1 MRNLMTRTYR
11 VAVLCTVFLLS
22 GCSVPEHWTFTEE
35 VRLNDGRVVQV
46 SRDARRNNVWPRMGE
61 GGYHAVVSQRLV
73 ASSIGVDVK
82 LIGLGEEGGGLELS
96 TVFSIGIVDSRAVL
110 VGNSARTHKL
120 LDYCKVHPD
129 AFNAEFYQKV
139 GERWQLVT
147 QSAILLDTLSANLLE
162 DVSWDDRLGKPMILD
177 IKAKEEREKRNFQ
190 NPPSLRD
197 FLSKKSF
204 GKCIDLLRAN
214 NVPGF
219 ESR

>member
-1 MRNLMTRTYR
+1 MIHTCR
-11 VAVLCTVFLLS
+11 VAVLCTVLLLS

-46 SRDARRNNVWPRMGE
+46 SRDAKRNNVWPRMGE

-73 ASSIGVDVK
+73 ASSIGVDVV
-82 LIGLGEEGGGLELS
+82 LTGLGEEGGLELS
-96 TVFSIGIVDSRAVL
+96 TVFSIGIVDGHPVL

-120 LDYCKVHPD
+120 LDYCKVHPE

-139 GERWQLVT
+139 GEHWQLVT
-147 QSAILLDTLSANLLE
+147 QSEILLDTLSANLLQ
-162 DVSWDDRLGKPMILD
+162 DLSWDQKLGKPKTLD
-177 IKAKEEREKRNFQ
+177 AKAKEEREKRNFQ

-204 GKCIDLLRAN
+204 GKCLDLLRAN